1 MEIIN
6 KKVSE
11 LIPYKNNPR
20 INDNAVD
27 AVAASIKEFGFQVP
41 IVIDTNN
48 VIVAE
53 HTRYKAALQLGLDEV
68 PCKLADELTPVQIK
82 AFRLADNKVAELA
95 TWNEDLKF
103 LELSELEP
111 LGIDML
117 QFGFD
122 DLQKQLQEA
131 EVVEDDYNEEPP
143 TEPVAKLGD
152 IYQLGKHRLICG
164 DCTDINV
171 IDRLLDGHKADI
183 AFTSPPYN
191 ASRTPTELS
200 QGKTTKYNGNEDD
213 KSEQEYIDFL
223 NSYLHCAIAA
233 SEYVFM
239 NVQSIANNKI
249 ALIDVLYDNKDIY
262 ADTIIWDKQHG
273 QPAMASNV
281 LNSCFEYIHIFS
293 QKANRAIGTI
303 EFRGTNDNI
312 LHLPPQR
319 KNDYADI
326 HNATFSVEFASW
338 FVSRFAKESVFDS
351 FGGTG
356 TTLIACEQLDKTCFM
371 CELEPK
377 YIDVIIDR
385 WEKFTGKKA
394 IKL

>member
-41 IVIDTNN
+41 LVIDTNN
-48 VIVAE
+48 VIVAG

-95 TWNEDLKF
+95 TWDEDLKF

-122 DLQKQLQEA
+122 DLKKQLQEA

-281 LNSCFEYIHIFS
+281 LNSCFEYIHVFS

-385 WEKFTGKKA
+385 WEKFTGEKA